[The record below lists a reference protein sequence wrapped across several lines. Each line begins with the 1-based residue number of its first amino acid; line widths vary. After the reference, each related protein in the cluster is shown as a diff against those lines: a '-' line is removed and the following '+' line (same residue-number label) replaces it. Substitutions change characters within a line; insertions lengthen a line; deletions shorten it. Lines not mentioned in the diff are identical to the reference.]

1 MVWVRVCCIKCTNVC
16 FGSQPM
22 SWALILFV
30 LQRLPYCHTTHR
42 ITMESRLTLFNMN
55 TDASQRSTGK
65 KRRRRKKTPR
75 NHSAS
80 ISPFENN
87 TFLYTVYISTFI
99 YIDFLIDLVFFS
111 SFSASCW
118 LKKGKKTKKQEPL
131 LNLIRLNTFFPLFSF
146 ILFFFWTETQNSERI
161 RDNVSLKKK
170 REKEESFLHIQTHIC
185 TEDYSGSR
193 TSQYS

>member
-1 MVWVRVCCIKCTNVC
+1 MSVSVASRWAGLWSFLSCRGFRTVTRHI
-16 FGSQPM
+16 GSLW
-22 SWALILFV
+22 SHVSLFLIW
-30 LQRLPYCHTTHR
+30 
-42 ITMESRLTLFNMN
+42 TLMH
-55 TDASQRSTGK
+55 
-65 KRRRRKKTPR
+65 
-75 NHSAS
+75 HSAPRERKEEEEKKHPETILHQS
-80 ISPFENN
+80 LLLK
-87 TFLYTVYISTFI
+87 TTLFLYTVYISTFI